1 MCGIA
6 GLWGF
11 TGQDRMESMLNAM
24 VHRGPDEGAWLS
36 PCPGL
41 QLGMRRLTILDR
53 SGGHQPLVRGP
64 HVLVFN
70 GEIYNHRVLRCELEK
85 LGHVFHSDHSDS
97 ETLLVALMA
106 WGPDALPRLDGMW
119 AFAWWDG
126 ENLLLCRD
134 RWGKKPLFH
143 YHQGEQLAFASER
156 RALELGLDRASSL
169 NRQALVPYFA
179 FGYLPAPHTLTVG
192 IHKMPA
198 GTFLRFEPRSGRLSA
213 HTYPR
218 LPEGQPAN
226 SRGRCPP
233 LHQLA
238 AEGRNL
244 LSSAVERRCVAD
256 CELGVFLSGGL
267 DSSTITAL
275 ASRFLRGLQT
285 FSISFEDRQFDE
297 SAYAAEVAAAFATRH
312 HAFRF
317 GIAEAESALDDLA
330 NRLDEPLADPSL
342 LSTHF
347 LCQKAAGFVR
357 VALAGDGADEWL
369 GGYDPF
375 RALAPATLYTRLVPP
390 ALRPVIRR
398 MVEKLPVSHAYMSLD
413 FRLKRTLRGLEYPP
427 GLWAPVWMAPTDPEL
442 LPRLLGLSQPPD
454 PFTEAAELWRRTPG
468 SRAEKLRAYYVHF
481 YLQDDILVKM
491 DRASM
496 LHSLEVREP
505 FLDRDWLAWLSF
517 LPGNC
522 WFHRGRG
529 KILLRA
535 MMRDILPPSILSRS
549 KQGFGLPLGR
559 WLAEGRL
566 PLPLEALKGVID
578 TNLAARL
585 AEEHRIGKADHRAF
599 LFAALMLGRML
610 SQQRTRAK

>member
-11 TGQDRMESMLNAM
+11 TGQDRMEAMLNAM

-41 QLGMRRLTILDR
+41 QLGMRRLEILDR

-64 HVLVFN
+64 NVLVFN
-70 GEIYNHRVLRCELEK
+70 GEIYNHRVLRGELEQ

-134 RWGKKPLFH
+134 RWGKKPLYF
-143 YHQGEQLAFASER
+143 YHQGGQLAFASER
-156 RALELGLDRASSL
+156 RALEQGLDRACSL
-169 NRQALVPYFA
+169 NRQALLPYFA
-179 FGYLPAPHTLTVG
+179 FGYLPAPHTLAVG
-192 IHKMPA
+192 IQKMAA
-198 GTFLRFEPRSGRLSA
+198 GTFLRFEPRSNRVWV
-213 HTYPR
+213 HNYPR
-218 LPEGQPAN
+218 LPEGEPAS
-226 SRGRCPP
+226 SRRTCPP
-233 LHQLA
+233 LHELA
-238 AEGRNL
+238 VEGRNL

-275 ASRFLRGLQT
+275 ASRFLPGLQT
-285 FSISFEDRQFDE
+285 FSISFADPQFDE
-297 SAYAAEVAAAFATRH
+297 STYAAEVAAAFATRH
-312 HAFRF
+312 HSFRF
-317 GIAEAESALDDLA
+317 GIVEAEAALDDLA
-330 NRLDEPLADPSL
+330 KRLDEPLADPSL
-342 LSTHF
+342 LSSHF
-347 LCQKAAGFVR
+347 LCKKAAGFVR

-375 RALAPATLYTRLVPP
+375 RALAPATLYTHLVPP
-390 ALRPVIRR
+390 VLRPLIRR
-398 MVEKLPVSHAYMSLD
+398 MVEKMPVSHGYMSLD
-413 FRLKRTLRGLEYPP
+413 FRLKRTLRGLEYPESH
-427 GLWAPVWMAPTDPEL
+427 WAPQWMAPTDPAL
-442 LPRLLGLSQPPD
+442 LPRLLGLSEPQD
-454 PFTEAAELWRRTPG
+454 PFAQAAELWRSTPG
-468 SRAEKLRAYYVHF
+468 DVAEKLRAYYLHF

-517 LPGNC
+517 LPRSS

-535 MMRDILPPSILSRS
+535 MMQGVLPQSILTRS

-559 WLAEGRL
+559 WLAEGSL
-566 PLPLEALKGVID
+566 QLPLEALKGVID
-578 TNLAARL
+578 TDLTARL
-585 AEEHRIGKADHRAF
+585 AEEHRRGKADHRAF
-599 LFAALMLGRML
+599 LYAALLLGRML
-610 SQQRTRAK
+610 GQQCTLAK